1 MGVEPTWEGMLPT
14 SVLKT
19 VRRTSERTTS
29 VILFFGILRGLL
41 PDFNKKLSFKLF
53 DVEKCLSVANGDVLF
68 LG

>member
-1 MGVEPTWEGMLPT
+1 
-14 SVLKT
+14 
-19 VRRTSERTTS
+19 